1 MKASKQCPKCSS
13 RRVGYLENVLDLN
26 QAYPETYS
34 PAAVALDVARG
45 RDGVHE
51 ARGKLE
57 AYLCAECG
65 YYETYVKDV
74 ASLPFDKLQGFHWV
88 NEKADTRQPYR

>member
-26 QAYPETYS
+26 QAYPEAYS
-34 PAAVALDVARG
+34 PAVVALDVARG

-57 AYLCAECG
+57 AYLCADCG
-65 YYETYVKDV
+65 FYETYVKDP
-74 ASLPFDKLQGFHWV
+74 ASVPFEDLAGFHWL
-88 NEKADTRQPYR
+88 NETPGTGQPYR